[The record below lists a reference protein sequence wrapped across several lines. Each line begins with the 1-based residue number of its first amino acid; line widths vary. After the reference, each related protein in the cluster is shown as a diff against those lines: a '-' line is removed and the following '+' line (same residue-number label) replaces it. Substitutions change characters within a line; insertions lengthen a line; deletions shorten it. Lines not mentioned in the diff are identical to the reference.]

1 MRWLFIG
8 PNPLSG
14 IGQVT
19 ARYARLV
26 GGEYVSFFDEPLH
39 HTYDVGFAFVLPIEQ
54 HVNWVDTIMARC
66 TRKMYMT
73 VCETETV
80 HPLYNELVRRYR
92 TLHVPSEFCR
102 RIFSTQFPHG
112 TWKVLRHWDEAPSKV
127 PSSPDSAEPYV
138 FYTIGNLVDHR
149 KNIKMLVEAFI
160 RLGMPDTTRLVLK
173 ATCREPFRMKI
184 PGVEIVNGL
193 LSMDELEQVHD
204 RCHCYVNCSHS
215 EGVGMGAVEAAL
227 RNKPVIITSYGGL
240 SEYVHTPFVVHADD
254 LVPIG
259 VDDFLYT
266 KDMTWGNP
274 RLDDLIDHMRTCATR
289 RLTTWDH
296 SHTRTLMDEVVHAL
310 SYERDGVSGPPP

>member
-19 ARYARLV
+19 SRYARLV
-26 GGEYVSFFDEPLH
+26 GGEYVSFFNEPLQQ
-39 HTYDVGFAFVLPIEQ
+39 TYDVGFAFVLPIEQ
-54 HVNWVDTIMARC
+54 HVDWVDTIMARC

-80 HPLYNELVRRYR
+80 HPMYNELVRRYK
-92 TLHVPSEFCR
+92 TLYVPSAFCQ

-127 PSSPDSAEPYV
+127 LSPISADPYV

-149 KNIKMLVEAFI
+149 KNIKMLVEAFL
-160 RLGMPDTTRLVLK
+160 RLGMPETTRLVLK
-173 ATCREPFRMKI
+173 ATCREPFTMKI
-184 PGVEIVNGL
+184 PGVEVVNGL
-193 LSMDELEQVHD
+193 LSMDELEQIHG

-274 RLDDLIDHMRTCATR
+274 RLGDLIDHMRTCATR

-296 SHTRTLMDEVVHAL
+296 SHTRTLMDEVVQAL
-310 SYERDGVSGPPP
+310 S